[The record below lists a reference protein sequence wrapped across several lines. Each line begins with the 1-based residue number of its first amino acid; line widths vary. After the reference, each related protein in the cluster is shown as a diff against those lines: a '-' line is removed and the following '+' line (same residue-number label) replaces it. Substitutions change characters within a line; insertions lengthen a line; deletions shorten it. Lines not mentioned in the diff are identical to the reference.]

1 MLLEVSAVG
10 QLRGSAYHGLRQ
22 SFDFEGVSEREKM
35 GGRGEELQR

>member
-22 SFDFEGVSEREKM
+22 YLKFEGASEREKM
-35 GGRGEELQR
+35 GGRGEELQQ